1 MPLDRHAARFL
12 AMFAAAGAGSAYTG
26 PGDRRRA
33 LEDLAKITDYAPCDV
48 ASVDELLV
56 PGGAGMLVARA
67 YTPADAEPGLLPGLV
82 YFHGGGWV
90 AGDLDTHDG
99 VCRRLA
105 NASGCKVIA
114 VDYRRAPEHLFPAAV
129 DDAWAAAVHI
139 AVNTRAFGLDPMRVG
154 VAGDSA
160 GAGLAAA
167 VCQTAARAGGPRF
180 ALQLLICPILDVAR
194 EAPSRRDFADG
205 YFLDRAAMEKDL
217 AFYLGAGGDPQ
228 DPRLSPLLAKDLH
241 GLPPAIIHTAE
252 YDPFRD
258 EGEAYAARLSVAGVA
273 TSARRH
279 DAMIH
284 YFYAMPRTIPY
295 ALKAAE
301 QVGVEVREMLSTQ
314 PHCASQLDPIW
325 MT

>member
-12 AMFAAAGAGSAYTG
+12 AMFGVSGGGQVYAD

-33 LEDLAKITDYAPCDV
+33 LEDLAKIADYDPCEV
-48 ASVDELLV
+48 ASVDALQV
-56 PGGAGMLVARA
+56 PGGAGMLDARA
-67 YTPADAEPGLLPGLV
+67 YTPLGAEPDLLPGLI

-105 NASGCKVIA
+105 DASGCKVIA
-114 VDYRRAPEHLFPAAV
+114 VDYRRAPEHPFPAAV

-139 AVNTRAFGLDPMRVG
+139 AVNARAFGLDPARVG

-167 VCQTAARAGGPRF
+167 VCQTAARAAGPRF
-180 ALQLLICPILDVAR
+180 ALQLLICPILDLAR
-194 EAPSRRDFADG
+194 EAPSRCNFAEG
-205 YFLDRAAMEKDL
+205 YFLDRASMEKDI
-217 AFYLGAGGDPQ
+217 AFYLGDGADPR
-228 DPRLSPLLAKDLH
+228 DPRLSPLVADDLR

-258 EGEAYAARLSVAGVA
+258 EGEAYATRLDEAGVA
-273 TSARRH
+273 TSAHRH
-279 DAMIH
+279 EGMIH

-295 ALKAAE
+295 AMRAAE
-301 QVGVEVREMLSTQ
+301 QIGSQVHAALAAQ
-314 PHCASQLDPIW
+314 PLRKSA
-325 MT
+325 

>member
-12 AMFAAAGAGSAYTG
+12 AMFGAAGQGSAYNG
-26 PGDRRRA
+26 PTDRRRA
-33 LEDLAKITDYAPCDV
+33 LEDLARIADYDRCDV
-48 ASVDELLV
+48 ARIDAIRV
-56 PGGAGMLVARA
+56 PGGGGMLNARA
-67 YTPADAEPGLLPGLV
+67 YTPLDAEPGLLAGLV

-114 VDYRRAPEHLFPAAV
+114 IDYRRAPEHPFPAAY
-129 DDAWAAAVHI
+129 DDAWAAALHI
-139 AVNTRAFGLDPMRVG
+139 SVNAGAYGLDDTRLG

-167 VCQTAARAGGPRF
+167 VCQTAARASGPRF
-180 ALQLLICPILDVAR
+180 ALQLLMCPILDLSR
-194 EAPSRRDFADG
+194 EAPSRKAFADG
-205 YFLDRAAMEKDL
+205 YFLDRASMEKDL
-217 AFYLGAGGDPQ
+217 AFYLAGHADLA
-228 DPRLSPLLAKDLH
+228 DPRLSPLLIADVAN
-241 GLPPAIIHTAE
+241 LPPAIIHTAE

-258 EGEAYAARLSVAGVA
+258 EGEAYAERLGAS
-273 TSARRH
+273 SHRH
-279 DAMIH
+279 PGMIH

-301 QVGVEVREMLSTQ
+301 MIGAQVRDAMVQ
-314 PHCASQLDPIW
+314 PALRR
-325 MT
+325 TA

>member
-12 AMFAAAGAGSAYTG
+12 AMFGAVGAGQAYAG

-33 LEDLAKITDYAPCDV
+33 LEDLAKIADYDPCDV
-48 ASVDELLV
+48 AAADEIHL
-56 PGGAGMLVARA
+56 PGGAGMLNARA
-67 YTPADAEPGLLPGLV
+67 YTPLGAEPGPLPGLI

-114 VDYRRAPEHLFPAAV
+114 VDYRRAPEHPFPAAV

-139 AVNTRAFGLDPMRVG
+139 SVNARAFGLDPARVG

-167 VCQTAARAGGPRF
+167 VCQTAARAGAPRF
-180 ALQLLICPILDVAR
+180 ALQLLICPILDLSR
-194 EAPSRRDFADG
+194 EAPSRTEFADG

-217 AFYLGAGGDPQ
+217 AFYLGDAADPH
-228 DPRLSPLLAKDLH
+228 DPRLSPLLAESVH

-258 EGEAYAARLSVAGVA
+258 EGEAYAARLADASIA
-273 TSARRH
+273 TSVSRH
-279 DAMIH
+279 EGMIH

-301 QVGVEVREMLSTQ
+301 QIGAEVREAFTAQ
-314 PHCASQLDPIW
+314 PLRRSA
-325 MT
+325 